1 MKTTKIHF
9 IKIKDNGTNMVMTAI
24 ACDDVA
30 QFINEAN
37 EAFTEC
43 GLFLND
49 VKIID
54 AKQIDGNVK
63 GDKGRT
69 DWLLC
74 LNKDITNVN
83 PIVRLRWA
91 KAGLMWTGDFIANYA
106 QDYEI
111 A

>member
-1 MKTTKIHF
+1 MKTTKIYF
-9 IKIKDNGTNMVMTAI
+9 IKIKGNGTNMVMTAI

-37 EAFTEC
+37 KAFTEC

-69 DWLLC
+69 D
-74 LNKDITNVN
+74 VN